1 MKHATTSTNTLNK
14 IFIILFFI
22 SFNLKNIVHAESVSE
37 KSFACN
43 AALDKGNISNAMS
56 VSDEILKLEPN
67 NRDGLLCK
75 GRALGAQSQ
84 GAQGKYDAALSALEM
99 AAKQSKPGF
108 EEIITYLLIGNLHKQ
123 NNKNAEAIASYD
135 KSLKVSEAEKNDK
148 FKLINHNLMGEAYA
162 QNNDL
167 NAALASYLVGY
178 KLTKNDNERADSFER
193 LGITYSTL
201 GQHDLAIEY
210 QLKGMLMQQK
220 SGTLDQYADASLAL
234 GKVYANAK
242 EYPQAEKTY
251 NKLIRFAKD
260 NGGAYYEAKASYGLA
275 QVAAAKGDTSNAKAM
290 MGDALKIAKNIGD
303 AGLAAE
309 IETSIKKLPN

>member
-1 MKHATTSTNTLNK
+1 MKHAITSTNTLIK
-14 IFIILFFI
+14 IFITLFFI
-22 SFNLKNIVHAESVSE
+22 SFNLSNIVQAQDLSE
-37 KSFACN
+37 KVFACN
-43 AALDKGNISNAMS
+43 AALDKGNIANAIL
-56 VSDEILKLEPN
+56 VSDEILQLEAN

-75 GRALGAQSQ
+75 GRAL

-99 AAKQSKPGF
+99 AAKQSKSGF
-108 EEIITYLLIGNLHKQ
+108 DDIITYLLIGNLHKQ
-123 NNKNAEAIASYD
+123 NNKNAEAIASYE

-148 FKLINHNLMGEAYA
+148 FKLINHNLMGEAYV

-178 KLTKNDNERADSFER
+178 KLTKNDNERADSLER
-193 LGITYSTL
+193 LGITYSAL

-220 SGTLDQYADASLAL
+220 SGTLNQYADASLAL

-275 QVAAAKGDTSNAKAM
+275 QVAAAKGDTSNARAM
-290 MGDALKIAKNIGD
+290 MSDALKSAKNIGD
-303 AGLAAE
+303 AGLATE

>member
-1 MKHATTSTNTLNK
+1 MKHATTSTNTLIK

-43 AALDKGNISNAMS
+43 AALDKGNISNAIS

-75 GRALGAQSQ
+75 GRALGAQ
-84 GAQGKYDAALSALEM
+84 GKYDAALSALEK